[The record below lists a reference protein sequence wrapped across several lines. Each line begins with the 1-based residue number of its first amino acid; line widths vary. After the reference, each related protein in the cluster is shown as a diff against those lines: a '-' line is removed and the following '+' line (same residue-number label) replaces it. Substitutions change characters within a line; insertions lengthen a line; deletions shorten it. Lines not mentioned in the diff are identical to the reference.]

1 MWDLRKG
8 KQYLR
13 TITYVHKA
21 KSYKR
26 MINHLLQKSWYLY
39 KYFDVSY
46 INHLDFII
54 NLLGLTHNVQ
64 LEFKPIWER
73 NAK

>member
-1 MWDLRKG
+1 MWDLRKE
-8 KQYLR
+8 KQNLR

-21 KSYKR
+21 KSNKS
-26 MINHLLQKSWYLY
+26 MINHLLQKSWYLF
-39 KYFDVSY
+39 KDFDVSY

-73 NAK
+73 NTK